1 MDTVGLDIG
10 ANVARELG
18 QAVPENSR
26 FMALIAAKK
35 LGRKTGEGYYKWV
48 DGKAQ
53 KGETPSH
60 SDLAGLGR
68 ELVKPLVDTT
78 EVVVSEGVVANADLA
93 DIGVIL
99 GTGFAPFLGG
109 PMQARKEGKA

>member
-1 MDTVGLDIG
+1 MLELRSEHDRRIRHRIG
-10 ANVARELG
+10 AARD
-18 QAVPENSR
+18 A
-26 FMALIAAKK
+26 AL
-35 LGRKTGEGYYKWV
+35 
-48 DGKAQ
+48 
-53 KGETPSH
+53 
-60 SDLAGLGR
+60 DLAGLGR

-78 EVVVSEGVVANADLA
+78 EVVASEGVVASADLA